1 MNSDNSQLYVPHQG
15 DIIWLN
21 FTPQAGREQA
31 GRRPALVLSKA
42 RYNRQVGLALV
53 CPITNRIKNYRFEVM
68 IPEGLVISGVVLADQ
83 IRSLDWQARQAAFAC
98 KFPPEVMAEVVT
110 KLTNLLP
117 QIEI

>member
-31 GRRPALVLSKA
+31 GRRSALVLSKT
-42 RYNRQVGLALV
+42 RYNRRVGLALV
-53 CPITNRIKNYRFEVM
+53 CPITNQVKGYRFEVL

-83 IRSLDWQARQAAFAC
+83 IRSLDWQARPAEFAC
-98 KFPPEVMAEVVT
+98 QVTPEVMTEVVT
-110 KLTNLLP
+110 KLTNILS
-117 QIEI
+117 QI